1 MKIAILGAS
10 SPTGKLLVE
19 KALKKRYEVTA
30 LVRDESRLGMTHL
43 NLNVICGDALKYED
57 VESVVS
63 GSEAVLSTLGPRGKP
78 AVMAAESTKNIVDAM
93 EKMRVKRLVLVSVAG
108 IAVPQDKR
116 GKSFIDSLLKFFLR
130 DVFID
135 RENQLDLLNASHVD
149 WVAVRVPRLTEG
161 SGTGSVRAFFG
172 TPSPALKLTR
182 ADLAD
187 FMLEQ
192 LDSDQWLRQAPIL
205 SN

>member
-10 SPTGKLLVE
+10 SPTGKLLVKRALE
-19 KALKKRYEVTA
+19 KGYEVTA
-30 LVRDESRLGMTHL
+30 LVRDESRLGLTHP
-43 NLNVICGDALKYED
+43 NLRVICGDALQYED
-57 VESVVS
+57 IESVVS

-78 AVMAAESTKNIVDAM
+78 AVMAAESTKIIVKAM
-93 EKMRVKRLVLVSVAG
+93 EKNGVKRLVLVSVAG

-116 GKSFIDSLLKFFLR
+116 GNSFIDSLLKFFLR

-135 RENQLDLLNASHVD
+135 RENQLALLNASQVD
-149 WVAVRVPRLTEG
+149 WVAVRVPRLTDAA
-161 SGTGSVRAFFG
+161 GTGSVKAFFG
-172 TPSPALKLTR
+172 KPSPSMKLTR
-182 ADLAD
+182 ADLAG

-192 LDSDQWLRQAPIL
+192 LNSDHWLRQAPIL

>member
-10 SPTGKLLVE
+10 SPTGKLLVA
-19 KALKKRYEVTA
+19 KALERTYEVTA
-30 LVRDESRLGMTHL
+30 FVRDESKLGITHP
-43 NLNVICGDALKYED
+43 NLQIICGDALKYED
-57 VESVVS
+57 VEAVVS
-63 GSEAVLSTLGPRGKP
+63 GSDAVLSTLGPRGKP

-93 EKMRVKRLVLVSVAG
+93 EKSRVKRLVLVSVAG

-135 RENQLDLLNASHVD
+135 RENQLALLNASQVN

-161 SGTGSVRAFFG
+161 AGTGSVKAFFG
-172 TPSPALKLTR
+172 KPSPALKLTR
-182 ADLAD
+182 DDLAD

-192 LDSDQWLRQAPIL
+192 LNSDQWLQQAPIIT
-205 SN
+205 N

>member
-1 MKIAILGAS
+1 MKIAIMGAS

-19 KALKKRYEVTA
+19 KALEKRYEVTA
-30 LVRDESRLGMTHL
+30 LVRDESKLGITHP
-43 NLNVICGDALKYED
+43 NLRVICGDALKYED

-93 EKMRVKRLVLVSVAG
+93 EKSGVKRLVLVSVAG

-116 GKSFIDSLLKFFLR
+116 GRSLIDSLLKFFLR

-135 RENQLDLLNASHVD
+135 RENQLALLNASQVD
-149 WVAVRVPRLTEG
+149 WVAVRVTRLTEG
-161 SGTGSVRAFFG
+161 AGTGSVRAFFG
-172 TPSPALKLTR
+172 KPSPALKLTR

-192 LDSDQWLRQAPIL
+192 LNSDQWLRQAPIL

>member
-19 KALKKRYEVTA
+19 KALAKGFDVTA
-30 LVRDESRLGMTHL
+30 LVRDEARLGISHP
-43 NLNVICGDALKYED
+43 NLQIVCGDALRYED
-57 VESVVS
+57 VELAVS
-63 GSEAVLSTLGPRGKP
+63 GSDAVLSALGPRGKP
-78 AVMAAESTKNIVDAM
+78 AVMAAESTRNIVAAM
-93 EKMRVKRLVLVSVAG
+93 EKSGVKRLVLVSVAG

-135 RENQLDLLNASHVD
+135 RENQLALLNASQVE
-149 WVAVRVPRLTEG
+149 WVVVRVPRLTDDV
-161 SGTGSVRAFFG
+161 GTGSVKAFFG
-172 TPSPALKLTR
+172 KPSPVMKLAR

-192 LDSDQWLRQAPIL
+192 LHSDQWLRMVPIL